1 MTHPPHRAR
10 QYPVG
15 QFPQSS
21 VDESLA
27 DAVDSA
33 APNVF
38 PTGAA
43 LLDSPTESAPSA
55 TLSSTVAP
63 STPTSSTPTSSTPY
77 DPSEGAI
84 ASFRDKRGT
93 RIVVVGA
100 GIGGLTAA
108 ALLAHRGYSVL
119 VVEQAAIPGG
129 CASTF
134 KRRGFTFDVG
144 ATQVA
149 GLELGGIHHQI
160 FSELGIPLPEARPC
174 DPACAVFLPG
184 ETEPI
189 NVWRDPDQWRKERLR
204 QFGGSAE
211 FWDCLANLFRASWAF
226 QQRDPV
232 LPPRNAWDLW
242 QLATAVRPG
251 TLRTVPYVFSTVGQ
265 LLKHFRLGD
274 NQRLKTFLDLQLK
287 LYSQVGADET
297 ATLYAATALAVSQE
311 PQGLFHLEG
320 SMQVLSDR
328 LVDAIRQKGGR
339 ILTRQSA
346 QHIRTYRNQITGVVM
361 RNLKTCEDWEIDA
374 DYVVANV
381 TVQNLVNLVGHAL
394 PQGYRQRVDNLPAG
408 SGAFVVYLGVTQAAI
423 PDNCPPHLQFLYNYD
438 GPIAENNSLFVSVS
452 HPGDGRA
459 PDGCATIIAS
469 TFTDVEMWRQTWQH
483 SENYKTNEYR
493 QLKQQYMQEAIAR
506 LSSYFTLNADTIVHQ
521 ESATPLTFQRYTA
534 RQDGIVG
541 GIGQRVPTFGPF
553 GFANRTPVKNL
564 WLVGDSTHP
573 GEGTA
578 GVSYS
583 ALTTVRQIEAT
594 QRR

>member
-1 MTHPPHRAR
+1 MTSSPHSASPHPPT
-10 QYPVG
+10 G
-15 QFPQSS
+15 QSVQSS
-21 VDESLA
+21 LTSTHLA
-27 DAVDSA
+27 TASSVLPP
-33 APNVF
+33 APA
-38 PTGAA
+38 GAKA
-43 LLDSPTESAPSA
+43 GSEP
-55 TLSSTVAP
+55 VR
-63 STPTSSTPTSSTPY
+63 Y
-77 DPSEGAI
+77 DPSDGAI
-84 ASFRDKRGT
+84 ASFRDQRGT
-93 RIVVVGA
+93 RVVVIGG

-119 VVEQAAIPGG
+119 VVEQAAIAGG

-149 GLELGGIHHQI
+149 GLEPGGIHHQI
-160 FSELGIPLPEARPC
+160 FSELGIPLPETRPC

-184 ETEPI
+184 EDRPI
-189 NVWRDPDQWRKERLR
+189 NVWRDPEQWRKERLQ
-204 QFGGSAE
+204 QFGDSE
-211 FWDCLANLFRASWAF
+211 RFWNCLASLFQASWAF

-232 LPPRNAWDLW
+232 LPPRSGWDFW
-242 QLATAVRPG
+242 QLLTAVRPG
-251 TLRTVPYVFSTVGQ
+251 TLRTAPFTFSTVGQ
-265 LLKHFRLGD
+265 LLKLFRLGD
-274 NQRLKTFLDLQLK
+274 NRRLKTFLDLQLK

-297 ATLYAATALAVSQE
+297 ATLYAATALAVSQD
-311 PQGLFHLEG
+311 PHGLFHLEG

-328 LVDAIRQKGGR
+328 LIEAIRQKGGR

-346 QHIRTYRNQITGVVM
+346 QHIHTVRNQVTGVVV
-361 RNLKTCEDWEIDA
+361 RDLKTREDWEIDA

-381 TVQNLVNLVGHAL
+381 TVQNLVKLVGHAM
-394 PQGYRQRVDNLPAG
+394 PKSYKKRVDQLPTG

-423 PDNCPPHLQFLYNYD
+423 PANCPPHLQFLYDYD

-459 PDGCATIIAS
+459 PEGCATIIAS
-469 TFTDVEMWRQTWQH
+469 TFTDVDLWRRTWQH
-483 SENYKTNEYR
+483 SENDKTEDYR
-493 QLKQQYMQEAIAR
+493 QLKQRYMQEAIAR
-506 LSSYFTLNADTIVHQ
+506 LSQFFTLNEDTIIHQ
-521 ESATPLTFQRYTA
+521 EAATPLTFQRYTA
-534 RQDGIVG
+534 REDGIVG

-553 GFANRTPVKNL
+553 GFANRAPVKGL

-583 ALTTVRQIEAT
+583 ALTTVRQIEAA